1 MKEMLRDLEGF
12 IIVLAIAVI
21 LWLSVSFVDV
31 LWSNRDP
38 FTDHDPHAWNAFQI
52 MYQIGDA
59 AR

>member
-12 IIVLAIAVI
+12 FIVLAITVI
-21 LWLSVSFVDV
+21 LWLSVSFMDV

-38 FTDHDPHAWNAFQI
+38 FTDHGPHSWNAFQI

-59 AR
+59 K